1 MFFLIFSILILV
13 SLWLQLKKYTKNHDM
28 NISIFENSF
37 RSIMRSD
44 EIEQESS
51 SLTMT
56 IFNLLKHSLI
66 ESLVLFYENT
76 LEGLINLFSV
86 SLLNAPDTVKFDLNS
101 TLVENQQYIDS
112 LIDNLDP
119 FVSSIPGGNLIA
131 PVLKMIYSQSIQR
144 KNKNRSIV
152 LSFKQKIKCITNQ
165 QFEMFFTKK
174 DIPSSFELFS
184 TDCIDHLFNEF
195 YNQHKNEPDILKKME
210 NMIDQKISNMDNG
223 IKTKKTDL
231 YDHLMKK
238 QSVYKFLLDSSNSLK
253 KPTQKD
259 MDEKSGM
266 FGILLCTEKF
276 IAKKSPNVQYID
288 EKIKTNSSQR
298 IQNKKHKMKHFNI
311 QIMMIFDMIEDVAQY
326 VLSKKDKERTEQII
340 ESIKIFEKTLIKTYK
355 RGSIKM
361 MNHYIDLF
369 FNDLFN
375 EDMIDQGESHSD
387 FIIKSISLTEKN
399 EWTLKMRNSL
409 LLYSIKKFP
418 FDLLENVREKI
429 DIN

>member
-1 MFFLIFSILILV
+1 
-13 SLWLQLKKYTKNHDM
+13 
-28 NISIFENSF
+28 
-37 RSIMRSD
+37 
-44 EIEQESS
+44 
-51 SLTMT
+51 
-56 IFNLLKHSLI
+56 
-66 ESLVLFYENT
+66 
-76 LEGLINLFSV
+76 
-86 SLLNAPDTVKFDLNS
+86 
-101 TLVENQQYIDS
+101 
-112 LIDNLDP
+112 
-119 FVSSIPGGNLIA
+119 
-131 PVLKMIYSQSIQR
+131 
-144 KNKNRSIV
+144 
-152 LSFKQKIKCITNQ
+152 
-165 QFEMFFTKK
+165 
-174 DIPSSFELFS
+174 
-184 TDCIDHLFNEF
+184 
-195 YNQHKNEPDILKKME
+195 
-210 NMIDQKISNMDNG
+210 MIDQKISNMDNG